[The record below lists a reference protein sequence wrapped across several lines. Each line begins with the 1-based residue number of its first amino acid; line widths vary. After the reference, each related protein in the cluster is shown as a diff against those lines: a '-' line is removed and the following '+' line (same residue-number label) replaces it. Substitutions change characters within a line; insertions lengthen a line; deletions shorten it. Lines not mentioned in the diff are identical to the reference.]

1 MFQLPDAKPDK
12 KTANA
17 VVEPAPP
24 KDEDPVGAKMLATSE
39 PLEVASKLL
48 KRLELSDK
56 AGKDAKVWI
65 GIYEVAVR
73 RSAFRSSV
81 VCFILLPD

>member
-1 MFQLPDAKPDK
+1 
-12 KTANA
+12 
-17 VVEPAPP
+17 
-24 KDEDPVGAKMLATSE
+24 MLATSE